1 MSVNL
6 NNDFRYVTQEAND
19 PEAEKFLKKRL
30 CWTPIRCDRSY
41 FFSVFRE
48 QVVQ

>member
-19 PEAEKFLKKRL
+19 PEAEKFLKK
-30 CWTPIRCDRSY
+30 DFVDSN
-41 FFSVFRE
+41 
-48 QVVQ
+48 QM

>member
-19 PEAEKFLKKRL
+19 PEAEKFLKKKTL
-30 CWTPIRCDRSY
+30 WTPIRCDRSY